1 MSLFNNILDQ
11 ITKSLQNK
19 ENYKEDIVKE
29 INNIIGIKI
38 SSDQIRIKDNKIFF
52 SVSPTI
58 KTVIFLKKNQLITVL
73 KKYKIESIV

>member
-11 ITKSLQNK
+11 ITRSLQNK
-19 ENYKEDIVKE
+19 ENYKEDVVRE

-38 SSDQIRIKDNKIFF
+38 SSDQVKIKDNKIFF